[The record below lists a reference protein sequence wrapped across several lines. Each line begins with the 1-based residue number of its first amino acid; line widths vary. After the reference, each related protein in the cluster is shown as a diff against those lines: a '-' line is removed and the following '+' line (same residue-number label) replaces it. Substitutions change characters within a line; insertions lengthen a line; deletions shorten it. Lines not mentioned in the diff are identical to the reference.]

1 MTSEEDKA
9 WHLIDRTYT
18 LNRKRQIE
26 NQMRDLTDEMNQI
39 KYVTLEDFNEP
50 AKTPQE
56 FYDELRNN
64 VIEEIAQHIEK
75 LTGFGKDTV
84 DGLTIYIR
92 EMKHE

>member
-1 MTSEEDKA
+1 MTTDVDKA
-9 WHLIDRTYT
+9 VWEHIRQVDS

-26 NQMRDLTDEMNQI
+26 NQVQR
-39 KYVTLEDFNEP
+39 LEQDMHVVKERVDVIES
-50 AKTPQE
+50 KTPQE

-64 VIEEIAQHIEK
+64 VIEEVAQHIEK

-92 EMKHE
+92 KMKHE